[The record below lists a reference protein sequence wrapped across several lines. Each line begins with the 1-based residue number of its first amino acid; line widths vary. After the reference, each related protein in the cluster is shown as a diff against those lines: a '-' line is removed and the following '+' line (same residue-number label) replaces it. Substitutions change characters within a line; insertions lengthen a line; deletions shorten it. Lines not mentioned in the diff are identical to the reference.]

1 MGRIGLKIR
10 MPQGKIVFQQQLLQ
24 AGIRRTGDAVETY
37 TSLDGTQT
45 YVLSGGHLIVNGVL
59 TVNANFQSGQFGIQL
74 KDLSDMAIPQL
85 PTQGPVQRVA
95 SNEIIF
101 FVNQG
106 ATDNWQVTGTGLGD
120 NFSPALGDDRLY
132 GLGGTDYVI
141 GSGGRDAIYG
151 GNHNDFLIGDA
162 FGERG
167 TLAPPEQDYL
177 DGGDGDDTLL
187 GYGNDDVLLG
197 GTRRGSITRG

>member
-1 MGRIGLKIR
+1 M
-10 MPQGKIVFQQQLLQ
+10 
-24 AGIRRTGDAVETY
+24 
-37 TSLDGTQT
+37 
-45 YVLSGGHLIVNGVL
+45 NGVL
-59 TVNANFQSGQFGIQL
+59 TVNENFESGQFGIQL
-74 KDLSDMAIPQL
+74 NDLSDRATSEL
-85 PTQGPVQRVA
+85 PTRGPVQRVA
-95 SNEIIF
+95 SNESIF

-106 ATDNWQVTGTGLGD
+106 TTDNWQVTGTSLGD

-132 GLGGTDYVI
+132 GLDGPDYVI

-187 GYGNDDVLLG
+187 GFGNDDVLLG
-197 GTRRGSITRG
+197 GEGADQLLGDDYPETSSRPVGHDYLDGGAGRICCSAASAKTCC